1 MEQYNL
7 DKEPSF
13 FNSWKFIAFF
23 IFVVFFQPTNVA
35 LYAFRF
41 SDLLLF
47 LALLFQVKNEN
58 QKTTNFKEYKSLF
71 NLGIF
76 MGSIAFIST
85 LFEYLYLAAPIKSQI
100 FAHFYRW
107 FRFTLILLVVIN
119 IPMNKKDYEKLIRFF
134 VIMLLIYLPFVF
146 FEFYDL
152 FNVKYFIVG
161 TYLPILGGGVNASE
175 EYIYSFERE
184 MFTYRAVAFTGNA
197 NMSAILY
204 AMVANI
210 LFANV
215 MYSQK
220 FKTVLFS
227 LFFMFASLTAIL
239 SAFGSRTST
248 IVFVFNTLIFLYI
261 NQKDKAKVALKGIG
275 IFISA
280 IILFIILLSADL
292 IQGRIITTVEEYDD
306 SKSVAAVAGRD
317 EFWQSRIED
326 FITFGNPAS
335 IFVGLGYTK
344 LIEDFADNGFLGT
357 FLNLGLI
364 GLYLHLG
371 FIFLILKQFKNVK
384 KVSTQ
389 YTHPLLIFLILVSS
403 IYFETTADPLE
414 NFKYAQFYVLMAV
427 LLYKSLNEMGVLE
440 REEAYGFR

>member
-1 MEQYNL
+1 LN
-7 DKEPSF
+7 
-13 FNSWKFIAFF
+13 
-23 IFVVFFQPTNVA
+23 
-35 LYAFRF
+35 
-41 SDLLLF
+41 
-47 LALLFQVKNEN
+47 
-58 QKTTNFKEYKSLF
+58 
-71 NLGIF
+71 
-76 MGSIAFIST
+76 
-85 LFEYLYLAAPIKSQI
+85 
-100 FAHFYRW
+100 
-107 FRFTLILLVVIN
+107 
-119 IPMNKKDYEKLIRFF
+119 
-134 VIMLLIYLPFVF
+134 
-146 FEFYDL
+146 
-152 FNVKYFIVG
+152 
-161 TYLPILGGGVNASE
+161 GGVNASE

-239 SAFGSRTST
+239 SAFGSRTSI

-292 IQGRIITTVEEYDD
+292 IQGRIITTVEEYDE

-317 EFWQSRIED
+317 EFWQSRIDD

-357 FLNLGLI
+357 FINLGLV